1 MAENRGGYR
10 PTAPQ
15 NNYGVS
21 ATGGNG
27 SSAATQAARYV
38 SGLPFGQGKQT
49 LAQQRAV
56 PMAGTPAA
64 QAAAAGA
71 PAGAPAS
78 MGEAMPQPGPSVV
91 PLTEPTQRPNEPITA
106 GIDMGPGPG
115 SSVLG
120 MPQQA
125 EQTGLQNAL
134 NLLNQLGDGASTQ
147 VKSIRNALEAH
158 ISNNPKG

>member
-15 NNYGVS
+15 NNYGIS

-56 PMAGTPAA
+56 PMAATPAA
-64 QAAAAGA
+64 QVAAAGA
-71 PAGAPAS
+71 PAS
-78 MGEAMPQPGPSVV
+78 MAQAMPQPGPSVV

-106 GIDMGPGPG
+106 GIDLGPGPG

-120 MPQQA
+120 LPDQA
-125 EQTGLQNAL
+125 QQTGLQNAL
-134 NLLNQLGDGASTQ
+134 NLLNQLGDTASTQ

-158 ISNNPKG
+158 LNNNPKG